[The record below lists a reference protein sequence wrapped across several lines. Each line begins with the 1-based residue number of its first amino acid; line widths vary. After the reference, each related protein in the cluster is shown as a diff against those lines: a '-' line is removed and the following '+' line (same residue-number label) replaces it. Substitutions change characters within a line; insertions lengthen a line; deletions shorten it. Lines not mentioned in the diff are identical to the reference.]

1 MFSCNGDFILQ
12 LSEPDDKIV
21 VEGWIDGGQY
31 AKVLLT
37 RNSPYFSSIDS
48 ASLRDLV
55 LTTAKVTLTD
65 GGKSEMLI
73 LRRNNNYFPPYIFEG
88 NEIKGETGKVY
99 TLTAEYGGKTAWAT
113 TTIPP
118 KVNLDTL
125 FFTLNEDSD
134 SLGSI
139 HLEFTDPPEN
149 KNFYRVLVKCGSKDK
164 RYLSPMIMALDDN
177 LFSGQTFG
185 FSVSRGPESL
195 LSSHGNKYFQIG
207 DTVGIKFC
215 SIDKAHYEFWSTF
228 QDEVMN
234 TSNPFASS
242 LSGIFSNI
250 QGDGLGVWGG
260 YGVSFYTL
268 IIK

>member
-1 MFSCNGDFILQ
+1 MLSCNDDLFLQ
-12 LSEPDDKIV
+12 LPEPDDKIV
-21 VEGWIDGGQY
+21 IEGWIDNGQY

-48 ASLRDLV
+48 ASLRGLV

-65 GGKSEMLI
+65 GENSEILI
-73 LRRNNNYFPPYIFEG
+73 LRRNDNYFPPYIFEG

-99 TLTAEYGGKTAWAT
+99 TITAEYGGKAAWAT

-118 KVNLDTL
+118 PVSLDTL
-125 FFTLNEDSD
+125 FFILNENSD
-134 SLGSI
+134 SLGSL
-139 HLEFTDPPEN
+139 HLEFTDPPED
-149 KNFYRVLVKCGSKDK
+149 KNYYRVLLKCGNKDK
-164 RYLSPMIMALDDN
+164 RYMSPMIMALDDN
-177 LFSGQTFG
+177 LFSGQAFG

-195 LSSHGNKYFQIG
+195 ITSQGNRYFAIG
-207 DTVGIKFC
+207 DTVSVKFC
-215 SIDKAHYEFWSTF
+215 SIDKASYEFWSTF

-234 TSNPFASS
+234 AGNPFAAS
-242 LSGIFSNI
+242 LSGIFTNI

-260 YGVSFYTL
+260 YGVSYYTL